1 MEKQFSEKESLEL
14 ITQMI
19 NNTKRNLNPGD
30 GNPLIIW
37 GISTI
42 IASAAVWIAW
52 DISGNS
58 WAMWLWFLIPVIGI
72 IWSRLAMGGKEKG
85 VKTQIDKTIS
95 VISSVMAIACAAV
108 PLVIT
113 YLVEKHSEQIPM
125 ENPRVLYMI
134 IPFVEILLVS
144 IQMTVMGVITEFK
157 PLKIGGLCGVA
168 ISFCTFVAFPFL
180 IQIFMV
186 WALVAMVIPG
196 IKLNLHVKKLR
207 QCQKN

>member
-1 MEKQFSEKESLEL
+1 MEKKFSEKESLEL

-19 NNTKRNLNPGD
+19 NNTKRNLNHGD

-42 IASAAVWIAW
+42 IASVAVWAAFEL
-52 DISGNS
+52 SGNYWS
-58 WAMWLWFLIPVIGI
+58 MWLWFLIPVIGI
-72 IWSRLAMGGKEKG
+72 IWSRLAMGVKEKG
-85 VKTQIDKTIS
+85 VKTQIDKTIRG
-95 VISSVMAIACAAV
+95 ISSIIGIACGAV

-113 YLVEKHSEQIPM
+113 FLVEVHGDQIPM
-125 ENPRVLYMI
+125 ENPRVLYMV

-144 IQMTVMGVITEFK
+144 IQMTAMGVITEFK